1 MYAGAAAG
9 SRHRGEALGQSG
21 EVFERLKAL
30 AHRHRERGAQLRAAA
45 ALPGRGFPVG
55 FNGSIHLLLRYA
67 FDSVGTESRIL
78 FANFPEF
85 LELLRIAPG
94 LKFFDAVPGLHDDA
108 PFWRLS
114 LEHSDLS
121 SLSKGAPAR
130 CLGPGR
136 SARDVLLRVS
146 RRVRYVDLHDV
157 VDGRLGLGV
166 KAFDRCGAESE
177 TGDDRQR
184 RVLSF
189 HACILPVQL
198 RDRKARG
205 DYLTRF
211 QTRSARPPPEA
222 AALVYFSSSPETVN
236 GRLWA
241 VPSQLG

>member
-1 MYAGAAAG
+1 MWP
-9 SRHRGEALGQSG
+9 SRFSLES
-21 EVFERLKAL
+21 
-30 AHRHRERGAQLRAAA
+30 
-45 ALPGRGFPVG
+45 
-55 FNGSIHLLLRYA
+55 LLRYA
-67 FDSVGTESRIL
+67 FDGVRTEGRIL
-78 FANFPEF
+78 FADFPEF

-121 SLSKGAPAR
+121 SLSERPPAG

-146 RRVRYVDLHDV
+146 RRVRYVDHHDV

-166 KAFDRCGAESE
+166 KAFDRCSAESE

-189 HACILPVQL
+189 HACILLVQL
-198 RDRKARG
+198 RDHKARA

-222 AALVYFSSSPETVN
+222 AALVYFSSSPETVK
-236 GRLWA
+236 GRFCV
-241 VPSQLG
+241 VPSQSG